1 MNSITPQNILEF
13 IKFNAEDDSW
23 RYDENKKDMYAYQ
36 AEGSAGIINRL
47 NNFGLAI
54 LSDEVGMG
62 KTFQA
67 LAVVAKQFQEKPDSK
82 VLIITP
88 RYEVLRQWKDEEYRE
103 FKEKHLVDST
113 LLPSLDELGELSN
126 FYNGFLSIN
135 KNTIQSKIIFAK
147 TTSFQLNTNIA
158 KCKQDIKKFDL
169 IIIDEAHKFRTSKK
183 SVNRNKN
190 ATEIFK
196 DASSK
201 ILLMTATPL
210 HSKKSDIVN
219 IVNVFK
225 SKLLYN
231 IEATPESIMDNLMI
245 RRLRVMSNNYNKY
258 HYREEKELKVDIS
271 SKEDD
276 YKDELFFAMLQKKM
290 IQNKGVKVDYSKSK
304 NMLDLLEGTSFDEK
318 YNQEN
323 QYDVLEQLN
332 LKNKEIKSIQKTF
345 NYVVDKFKT
354 SYKKQLPSNQKYN
367 SVITQIEQDN
377 EKALVFVRRRAS
389 AIELSRQYI
398 EKFDKKAWSILS
410 KNQQLPRGDNREEFD
425 RLLGL
430 NKINK
435 NLDKITIK
443 IEKVD
448 SDNIFTKEYKKYINS
463 TRQFKSIR
471 NIMASHFLELYD
483 SIDDFNVNLIE
494 FKEKIKN
501 INSKTSKKE
510 IKDVGKHLPKSII
523 LSFFKR
529 NKGEISTSASRFVR
543 KFDKGKQYEKFFI
556 EWLPKKL
563 DYLNQ
568 ASKNHLIKSAVLH
581 ASIGMVELFK
591 CDIKAKN
598 YESFCK
604 EVEKN
609 LDNFSFPKEIK
620 EFLDNFDKYKK
631 YLEVNNNTQ
640 NKTDEK
646 IDEKL
651 DSYNENIF
659 YNAQPAYAYLS
670 NTKNKTVIARFN
682 SPFFPYLL
690 CGTSTLQE
698 GLNLHLQCN
707 KVYHFGSAHTMGDDE
722 QRIGRVDRI
731 HGKMYRELQSNSD
744 SKLHIYYPYLKNT
757 FDEEN
762 LRNMLCNKRATEK
775 NIDRCKIATNS
786 SNTNKVLTANQCEK
800 PIEELIYLNNKNN
813 TIEYGEPFGW
823 KILKN

>member
-1 MNSITPQNILEF
+1 MNIITPQDILEF
-13 IKFNAEDDSW
+13 VKFNAEDNLW
-23 RYDENKKDMYAYQ
+23 KYDENQKDMYAYQ

-67 LAVVAKQFQEKPDSK
+67 LAVIAKQFKEKPNSK
-82 VLIITP
+82 VLIIAP
-88 RYEVLRQWKDEEYRE
+88 RYEVLRQWRDEEYNE
-103 FKEKHLVDST
+103 FRDKHLLDAT
-113 LLPSLDELGELSN
+113 ILPSIDELGELSN
-126 FYNGFLSIN
+126 FHNGFFSIN
-135 KNTIQSKIIFAK
+135 ENTTKSKIIFAK
-147 TTSFQLNTNIA
+147 TTSFQLNINIT
-158 KCKQDIKKFDL
+158 KCKQDIQKFDL
-169 IIIDEAHKFRTSKK
+169 IIVDEAHKFRTSNK

-190 ATEIFK
+190 ATEIFRHI
-196 DASSK
+196 SSK

-225 SKLLYN
+225 SQLFN
-231 IEATPESIMDNLMI
+231 SIESTPESIMDKLMI

-271 SKEDD
+271 SKTGD

-290 IQNKGVKVDYSKSK
+290 IENQGIKIDYSKSK
-304 NMLDLLEGTSFDEK
+304 NMLDLLEGTTFDEK

-323 QYDVLEQLN
+323 RDEVVEQQSIKKIFN
-332 LKNKEIKSIQKTF
+332 QVVSKFKNSYKNK
-345 NYVVDKFKT
+345 
-354 SYKKQLPSNQKYN
+354 LPSNQKYN
-367 SVITQIEQDN
+367 SVIKQIENDD
-377 EKALVFVRRRAS
+377 EKALIFVRRRAS

-398 EKFDKKAWSILS
+398 EKFDKKVWSILS
-410 KNQQLPRGDNREEFD
+410 SEQRLPRGDNREEFD

-430 NKINK
+430 NKSNK
-435 NLDKITIK
+435 NLDKIIIK

-448 SDNIFTKEYKKYINS
+448 SDNIFIKEYKKYINS
-463 TRQFKSIR
+463 TQQFKSIR
-471 NIMASHFLELYD
+471 NIMANHFLELFD
-483 SIDDFNVNLIE
+483 SIDDFDINFIKFKLEIE
-494 FKEKIKN
+494 ESQTEI
-501 INSKTSKKE
+501 KE
-510 IKDVGKHLPKSII
+510 IGKHLPKSII

-529 NKGEISTSASRFVR
+529 NKGEISTSASRFIR
-543 KFDKGKQYEKFFI
+543 KFDKGKQYEKFFD
-556 EWLPKKL
+556 EWLPEKL

-568 ASKNHLIKSAVLH
+568 ANKNQLIKSAILH
-581 ASIGMVELFK
+581 ASIGMVELFT
-591 CDIKAKN
+591 CDMKTKN
-598 YESFCK
+598 YESFCNK
-604 EVEKN
+604 VEKN
-609 LDNFSFPKEIK
+609 LDNFSFPNEIK
-620 EFLDNFDKYKK
+620 EFLDNFEKYKK
-631 YLEVNNNTQ
+631 YLEINNNTQ
-640 NKTDEK
+640 NKSDNT

-670 NTKNKTVIARFN
+670 NTKNKNVIARFN

-731 HGKMYRELQSNSD
+731 HGKMYRELQDNPNAR
-744 SKLHIYYPYLKNT
+744 LHIHYPYLKNT

-762 LRNMLCNKRATEK
+762 LRNMLCSKRATEK
-775 NIDRCKIATNS
+775 HIDECKIASNNS
-786 SNTNKVLTANQCEK
+786 SINKILKVNQCEK
-800 PIEELIYLNNKNN
+800 PIKELIYPN
-813 TIEYGEPFGW
+813 TSYDAVDYGEPFGW
-823 KILKN
+823 KMKK